1 MVDAPGFKY
10 RGFISY
16 SRADES
22 AVSRL
27 HRRLEK
33 FVIPPALRPDGQAR
47 LGDFFRERSHAAT
60 ASMVSEDVVA
70 RMRESQWMIV
80 CCSPAAVESDWVAAE
95 IEAFIGAR
103 GRGRILAIVLDGE
116 PRDVLPP
123 ILRVGEPLAADFRRS
138 ADGDDLGLL
147 KLIAAMLDVD
157 VGELRDR
164 LAGAERGRTRARTL
178 LAGAAAATALA
189 ALGAAGFAVTQNLRA
204 QSESRAALDV
214 AIGMLERADAVAQPD
229 SSSAAVKALL
239 DFADERLNA
248 LFDSARDRGLDRR
261 RLAVRLRLAEA
272 YGRIGDVEKQGAHAE
287 AALAMLDRMDD
298 DRDAA
303 AARVRALA
311 VLGEAVAQ
319 QGDERRAGE
328 LLHESVEAARG
339 LLRLDQQN
347 LEARMLLADA
357 LQRQGGAQMAAGGAE
372 AARPLFAE
380 AVAALEFVVGRAPG
394 DDAAS
399 QSLVSSLGALAD
411 AQAALE
417 EQGEARATMQ
427 RAVAQAR
434 AWSSRRPD
442 SREAREA
449 LGFALMRL
457 GQIHADA
464 GNFAAAR
471 APMEESLAIARAIAA
486 PDPAASNAESTV
498 ALRLMLTANVLL
510 ELRQAATPLM
520 VEATEMGRELVA
532 RDPENAELKEMLARM
547 LAVRAARLS
556 AQDEH
561 AEARDLW
568 REIVTLRRQL
578 RAAAPP
584 NAPGP
589 ARDLALALE
598 RLGAESAEIRDASAA
613 LGGYNEAVRV
623 RRELVRADPENVEA
637 RRALA
642 TTLHTLGLTRK
653 FNNNTTGAIRS
664 LTEAA
669 ELRLALVEENPRDR
683 RAAYDAADSF
693 QQAAVVQAGVNGAAA
708 RRSLERA
715 RAIVAQLVSDFP
727 NNARYAEALRRTDEM
742 LQIINTSAS
751 N

>member
-1 MVDAPGFKY
+1 MDAPSFKY

-16 SRADES
+16 SRADEP
-22 AVSRL
+22 AVRRL
-27 HRRLEK
+27 HRRLER
-33 FVIPPALRPDGQAR
+33 FAIPPALRREGEAK
-47 LGDFFRERSHAAT
+47 LGAFYRDREHAAT
-60 ASMVSEDVVA
+60 ASMVSEEIIT
-70 RMRESQWMIV
+70 RMQESQWMIV

-95 IEAFIGAR
+95 IEAFIATR
-103 GRGRILAIVLDGE
+103 GRGRILAIVLSGE
-116 PRDVLPP
+116 PRDVFPP
-123 ILRVGEPLAADFRRS
+123 MLRVGEPLVADFRKV

-147 KLIAAMLDVD
+147 KLTAAILDVD

-164 LAGAERGRTRARTL
+164 LAGAERGQTRSRTL
-178 LAGAAAATALA
+178 LAGAAAAVALV
-189 ALGAAGFAVTQNLRA
+189 ALGAAGFAVHQTLQARA
-204 QSESRAALDV
+204 QSRAALDV
-214 AIGMLERADAVAQPD
+214 AIGLLEHADAAAQAEASP
-229 SSSAAVKALL
+229 AAVKALL
-239 DFADERLNA
+239 DFADDRLNA
-248 LFDSARDRGLDRR
+248 LLDAAGDGRFDER
-261 RLAVRLRLAEA
+261 RLAVRLRLAEG
-272 YGRIGDVEKQGAHAE
+272 YGRIGDVENQGRHAE
-287 AALAMLDRMDD
+287 AALAMLNDMAD
-298 DRDAA
+298 DRAA
-303 AARVRALA
+303 AVARVRALS
-311 VLGEAVAQ
+311 VLGAAVAQ

-328 LLHESVEAARG
+328 LLNDSVEAARG

-347 LEARMLLADA
+347 LEARSLLAGA
-357 LQRQGGAQMAAGGAE
+357 LQRQGEAQMIADGAE
-372 AARPLFAE
+372 AAQPAFTE

-399 QSLVSSLGALAD
+399 ENLVAALSALAD
-411 AQAALE
+411 AQAAQE
-417 EQGEARATMQ
+417 EPGEARATMQ

-434 AWSSRRPD
+434 AWSSRRPN

-449 LGFALMRL
+449 LGLALMRL
-457 GQIHADA
+457 GQINADA
-464 GNFAAAR
+464 GNYAAAR

-486 PDPAASNAESTV
+486 ADPADSNAESTV

-520 VEATEMGRELVA
+520 VEATDMGRDLVA
-532 RDPENAELKEMLARM
+532 RDPENAELKNMLARM

-561 AEARDLW
+561 EEARDLW

-623 RRELVRADPENVEA
+623 RRDLVRADPENVEA
-637 RRALA
+637 RRSLA
-642 TTLHTLGLTRK
+642 VTLHTLGLTRK
-653 FNNNTTGAIRS
+653 FNNNPNGAIRS

-669 ELRLALVEENPRDR
+669 ELRLAIVEENPRDR
-683 RAAYDAADSF
+683 RAAFDAADSF
-693 QQAAVVQAGVNGAAA
+693 QQAAVVQAGVNAAAA

-715 RAIVAQLVSDFP
+715 RELVARLVSDFP
-727 NNARYAEALRRTDEM
+727 NNTRYADSLRRTDEI
-742 LQIINTSAS
+742 LQIVNTSAS